1 MAGCQGRATFGKQT
15 WPGGRAATLRVRW
28 QINCEPCAD
37 GLIHLSSRYKR
48 LSRSNFILRF
58 WLSHPDSFQLL
69 LPPPLCTHPSP
80 TMESISVRRLFL
92 SLSSTLARFSLSR
105 SRLRPLSPPLP
116 SPFSLKIARPNFRKP
131 HIEFY
136 AASFFSVVE
145 KGIWER
151 RWQGEVYSCS
161 RTQFRIF
168 SVSTFLEILI

>member
-105 SRLRPLSPPLP
+105 SRLRPLPSPPLS
-116 SPFSLKIARPNFRKP
+116 SPENCTAKLPKTAYRILR
-131 HIEFY
+131 
-136 AASFFSVVE
+136 SVVFF
-145 KGIWER
+145 GRGER
-151 RWQGEVYSCS
+151 YLGKEVAG
-161 RTQFRIF
+161 RD
-168 SVSTFLEILI
+168 V

>member
-69 LPPPLCTHPSP
+69 LLPPLCIHPSP
-80 TMESISVRRLFL
+80 TMESISVRRLSL

-105 SRLRPLSPPLP
+105 SRLRPLP
-116 SPFSLKIARPNFRKP
+116 SPLLSRWKLHGQTSENRISNFTQRC
-131 HIEFY
+131 
-136 AASFFSVVE
+136 FFLSN
-145 KGIWER
+145 GRGER
-151 RWQGEVYSCS
+151 YLGKEMAGEVYSCS